1 MDENQLNSFT
11 DNLLNT
17 FTQKIG
23 SGKIS
28 DMIIGFNEVKKI
40 LKTEFSS
47 EFKRGYDA
55 AVKEIKTMSVIKQQ
69 KEN

>member
-17 FTQKIG
+17 FTQKAG

-28 DMIIGFNEVKKI
+28 EMIIGFNEVKEI
-40 LKTEFSS
+40 LKNELSK
-47 EFKRGYDA
+47 EFKKGYDT
-55 AVKEIKTMSVIKQQ
+55 AVREIKATSIIKQQ

>member
-17 FTQKIG
+17 FTQKAG

-28 DMIIGFNEVKKI
+28 EMIIGFNEVKEI
-40 LKTEFSS
+40 LRKEFSK
-47 EFKRGYDA
+47 EYTRGYET
-55 AVKEIKTMSVIKQQ
+55 AVSEYKAEKTLKQQ

>member
-17 FTQKIG
+17 FTQKAG

-28 DMIIGFNEVKKI
+28 EMIIGFNEVKEI
-40 LKTEFSS
+40 LKNEFCKQY
-47 EFKRGYDA
+47 KRGYQTA
-55 AVKEIKTMSVIKQQ
+55 EKEIDKKQTLKQQ